1 MEGTMEIH
9 KEDRGHQEG
18 DGAGETTQMRGKLI
32 CIRYWTTVSVST
44 IGNGICTIVISMNRA
59 FHNL

>member
-9 KEDRGHQEG
+9 KEDCGHQEG
-18 DGAGETTQMRGKLI
+18 DGDGEATQTRGKLI
-32 CIRYWTTVSVST
+32 CIRYWAMVSVST
-44 IGNGICTIVISMNRA
+44 ISNGICTIVISMNRA